1 MSEEHDQRL
10 IETIGCDEHS
20 LPFVPFLNLDVI
32 VPPSYI
38 YLGEVLS
45 SFQLVDES
53 QDEGER
59 IGVLNCVLI
68 EVPIVLARVEPS
80 IFCLNKEEGR
90 GLWRLQFLD
99 FARLKM
105 FVNELLTCVHLFRVQ
120 GIGFGDFQHKGLL
133 KVDGVIK
140 GTLRRE
146 DPCCGFIKHLGVV
159 LTLGREKHL
168 LGSGS
173 LGKRG

>member
-90 GLWRLQFLD
+90 GLW
-99 FARLKM
+99 
-105 FVNELLTCVHLFRVQ
+105 
-120 GIGFGDFQHKGLL
+120 
-133 KVDGVIK
+133 
-140 GTLRRE
+140 
-146 DPCCGFIKHLGVV
+146 
-159 LTLGREKHL
+159 
-168 LGSGS
+168 
-173 LGKRG
+173 